1 MYKINFKDKKI
12 IITIAVVLLLIMSAF
27 TYILITSI
35 TKKKQE
41 SDKDTKS
48 QPQIIQMMTKTY
60 QELSREGLLEKIEI
74 IDDEISPLAP
84 QALFFEVNRIRHRGL
99 NDIIMNR
106 GTEWKQ
112 QPQFYYTLKIDD
124 FTHYSKDVY
133 APTGYEEILFQGWD
147 TMFEETRRV
156 QSPEKGQETSD
167 ITLTIIERQNTGL
180 FGRKTREIE
189 QEEIQLTYCY
199 RTGRWTGDNYFGHSD
214 GYGHY
219 VGEKFEVWFD
229 IGQTCYARDGIP
241 YWTKVNI
248 LGLDPLIDYSG
259 EDLDKDGIPVEWEWK
274 WGYDPFTYDD
284 HEYLDPDIDGLN
296 NLQEYKLRKYFAD
309 PLKPDMYVE
318 ADGMKKGGFF
328 DWDHKIYD
336 ETIQII
342 TEQFVQHG
350 INVYVDNGWPGT
362 PNNAGGEMLDHV
374 ITIDQDSGMQN
385 RFYKHHFPDDRKGLF
400 RYLIIC
406 DGGGHSYPSES
417 NRVDTQI
424 VGTNLRLVLLT
435 RRAFTKRQ
443 QILSTT
449 SLVMHELGHSLGL
462 SLWTFEGV
470 DNYTIYPEKGGI
482 LNAIRAR
489 NKYAEKWGDYESSM
503 NYLYAGDS
511 EIVGYS
517 DGSNGEPY
525 DQDDWSRL
533 YLPYFKLEAD
543 ALEDPTLYF
552 DDNFEELPGIEVMIR
567 AQKLPEDLNIPP
579 ISSKDMVYDE
589 ELTNNYKE
597 DLSEIVQL
605 RNADYDLRIYVDN
618 TSSKNHFVKVYA
630 KPDLGQ
636 THYSEWSLVAEGSL
650 KDNELVINHSLM
662 YK

>member
-1 MYKINFKDKKI
+1 MYKINFKDKKMI
-12 IITIAVVLLLIMSAF
+12 IAIAIVLILIVSAL
-27 TYILITSI
+27 TYSLITSLSKEKEEIVKETESKISI
-35 TKKKQE
+35 T
-41 SDKDTKS
+41 
-48 QPQIIQMMTKTY
+48 QMITKTY
-60 QELSREGLLEKIEI
+60 QELEREGLLDKIEI
-74 IDDEISPLAP
+74 IDDKISPLAP

-106 GTEWKQ
+106 GTKWKQ
-112 QPQFYYTLKIDD
+112 QPSYYYTLKIDD

-133 APTGYEEILFQGWD
+133 APTGYEEILFEGWD

-167 ITLTIIERQNTGL
+167 ITLTIIERENTGL
-180 FGRKTREIE
+180 FGRKTKDIE
-189 QEEIQLTYCY
+189 REEIHLTYCY
-199 RTGRWTGDNYFGHSD
+199 RTGRWTGDNYFGHPD

-219 VGEKFEVWFD
+219 VGENFEVWFD

-241 YWTKVNI
+241 YWAKVNI
-248 LGLDPLIDYSG
+248 LGLDPLIDYSD
-259 EDLDKDGIPVEWEWK
+259 EDLDNDVIPVKWEWR

-284 HEYLDPDIDGLN
+284 HEYLDPDIDGLKN
-296 NLQEYKLRKYFAD
+296 VQEYKLRKYFAD

-362 PNNAGGEMLDHV
+362 PSNAGGEMLDHV

-406 DGGGHSYPSES
+406 DGGGHSYPSEL

-435 RRAFTKRQ
+435 RRAFTPRQ

-482 LNAIRAR
+482 LNSIRANR
-489 NKYAEKWGDYESSM
+489 AYAEKWGDYESSM

-543 ALEDPTLYF
+543 AIEDPTLYF
-552 DDNFEELPGIEVMIR
+552 DDNFEELPGMEVMMR

-579 ISSKDMVYDE
+579 ISSRDMTLDE
-589 ELTNNYKE
+589 ELTNRYNE
-597 DLSEIVQL
+597 GLSEIVQL
-605 RNADYDLRIYVDN
+605 RNAGYDLRVYVDN
-618 TSSKNHFVKVYA
+618 TSSENHFVKVYA

-636 THYSEWSLVAEGSL
+636 THYSEWSLVAEGIL
-650 KDNELVINHSLM
+650 KDNELVINHALM